1 MGIISAKRRYQR
13 PPRTAMEVYEMLPE
27 GTLAEVINNTLYM
40 SPAPNLQHQRL
51 LGRLFTLMNT
61 YITENDLGECFI
73 APVDVYLGDKNAV
86 QPDIIFIAQNHL
98 SAIIKDGKVKGAPD
112 LIVEVLSGNKKHDL
126 QVKKNLYEAFG
137 VQEYFIINPVD
148 NEVITYYLNGNKFS
162 LQESKAGKIKS
173 RVLQKTISFL

>member
-1 MGIISAKRRYQR
+1 MGIISAKRKYQR

-27 GTLAEVINNTLYM
+27 GTLAEVINNILYM
-40 SPAPNLQHQRL
+40 SPAPTFEHQRL
-51 LGRLFTLMNT
+51 LGRLYTIINT
-61 YITENDLGECFI
+61 YITENDLGECVF
-73 APVDVYLGDKNAV
+73 APVDVYLGDNNAV
-86 QPDIIFIAQNHL
+86 QPDIIFIAKTHL
-98 SAIIKDGKVKGAPD
+98 SIIKDGKVKGAPD
-112 LIVEVLSGNKKHDL
+112 LIVEVLWGNKKHDL